1 MPVNAPQTVNV
12 TCPACRT
19 QYSTQVRNVVDVGQ
33 EPRLKSMLLQGRL
46 NIGVCPQCGTGGV
59 LGLPFTYHDPQ
70 KELLFCLLPQKLR
83 MSEADRQRSIGQ
95 MSNAIINALP
105 SEQRKG
111 YLLRPRVFLTFQT
124 LAEAILEADGVTKEM
139 LRAQQEQARL
149 LSQMVQT
156 ADDPLSLAALIGE
169 HESKITHA
177 FFALLSAQI
186 DSAQQQSQSEAAE
199 KLTGLRDTL
208 LERTAVGQQISKEQ
222 QSIAEALEGI
232 DKDLTRESLL
242 DRVIAAMGDH
252 EDQILQVLIALARPL
267 FDYRFF
273 QLLTERID
281 PASSGRDSESA
292 DKLRALRTKILEA
305 VQRLDAEAREQ
316 VQEKTRLL
324 SEIIRS
330 PDREAA
336 IQERLDE
343 IDETFM
349 SVLET
354 NIAQSEQ
361 QSQHEA
367 AEAFRAIRGAILR
380 IFQESAPPVV
390 QFVNKL
396 LGAEYPDET
405 REILMDNQAM
415 VTPDLLNLMDSL
427 SADLVDRGQEQVSDR
442 LKKVRAQAELQV
454 K

>member
-1 MPVNAPQTVNV
+1 
-12 TCPACRT
+12 
-19 QYSTQVRNVVDVGQ
+19 
-33 EPRLKSMLLQGRL
+33 MLLQGRL
-46 NIGVCPQCGTGGV
+46 NIGVCPQCGAGGV

-70 KELLFCLLPQKLR
+70 KELLLCLLPQELR
-83 MSEADRQRSIGQ
+83 MSEADRQKAIGR
-95 MSNAIINALP
+95 MSNTVINALP

-111 YLLRPRVFLTFQT
+111 YLLRPQVFLTFQT
-124 LAEAILEADGVTKEM
+124 LAEAILEADGVTREM
-139 LRAQQEQARL
+139 LQAQREQARL
-149 LSQMVQT
+149 LSQMTQA
-156 ADDPLSLAALIGE
+156 ADDPLRLATLIGE
-169 HESKITHA
+169 QENNITHD

-186 DSAQQQSQSEAAE
+186 ESARQQNQAEAIE
-199 KLTGLRDTL
+199 RLTGLRDTL
-208 LERTAVGQQISKEQ
+208 LERTAIGQQIAEEQ

-232 DKDLTRESLL
+232 DQELTRESLL
-242 DRVIAAMGDH
+242 ERVIAARGEH
-252 EDQILQVLIALARPL
+252 EEQILQVLVALARPL

-273 QLLTERID
+273 QLLTERLEQ
-281 PASSGRDSESA
+281 ASTGGNGESVERL
-292 DKLRALRTKILEA
+292 KALRTKILDA

-330 PDREAA
+330 PDREAT

-349 SVLET
+349 SVLEA

-367 AEAFRAIRGAILR
+367 TETFRSIRATVLR
-380 IFQESAPPVV
+380 IFQENAPPMVRL
-390 QFVNKL
+390 VNSL

-405 REILMDNQAM
+405 RQLLMDNQVM
-415 VTPDLLNLMDSL
+415 LTPDLLNLMDSL
-427 SADLVDRGQEQVSDR
+427 SADLADRGQEQASDR
-442 LKKVRAQAELQV
+442 LKKIRAQAELQM

>member
-1 MPVNAPQTVNV
+1 
-12 TCPACRT
+12 
-19 QYSTQVRNVVDVGQ
+19 
-33 EPRLKSMLLQGRL
+33 MLLQGRL
-46 NIGVCPQCGTGGV
+46 NTGVCPQCGTGGV

-70 KELLFCLLPQKLR
+70 KELLFCLLPQELR
-83 MSEADRQRSIGQ
+83 LSEAERQRAIGQ

-124 LAEAILEADGVTKEM
+124 LVEAILEADGITKEM

-156 ADDPLSLAALIGE
+156 ADDPLRLASLIGE
-169 HESKITHA
+169 QAGKISRD

-186 DSAQQQSQSEAAE
+186 DGAEQQNQAEATE
-199 KLTGLRDTL
+199 KLTRLRDIL
-208 LERTAVGQQISKEQ
+208 LERTTVGKQIAEEQ
-222 QSIAEALEGI
+222 QSITKALEGI
-232 DKDLTRESLL
+232 DKALSRESLL
-242 DRVIAAMGDH
+242 DRVIGAMGDH
-252 EDQILQVLIALARPL
+252 EDQILQVLVALARPL

-281 PASSGRDSESA
+281 QASTEESHESVDA
-292 DKLRALRTKILEA
+292 LKTLRTKILES
-305 VQRLDAEAREQ
+305 VQRLDADVREQ
-316 VQEKTRLL
+316 VQEKTRIL

-336 IQERLDE
+336 IQERLEE

-354 NIAQSEQ
+354 HIAQSENQ
-361 QSQHEA
+361 DQHEA
-367 AEAFRAIRGAILR
+367 AEAFRAIRGTILK

-396 LGAEYPDET
+396 LGAEYPDGT
-405 REILMDNQAM
+405 RQILMDNQAM

-427 SADLVDRGQEQVSDR
+427 AADLADRGQEQVSDR
-442 LKKVRAQAELQV
+442 LKKIRVQAEIQV